1 MHTNKHFSNLW
12 PKTVH
17 KINYEVLKHII
28 SVKYHLVL
36 ILVKS
41 LKQIKTL
48 WNLSITKFHYG
59 IHHKYHS
66 CDQEILWNKAFY
78 IVWFKKIAQIY
89 TVCGW
94 VAYRDEGQS

>member
-1 MHTNKHFSNLW
+1 MTK
-12 PKTVH
+12 KVH

-48 WNLSITKFHYG
+48 WSLSITKFHYG
-59 IHHKYHS
+59 IQHEYHS
-66 CDQEILWNKAFY
+66 CDQEIHEIKLFTLYDLRK
-78 IVWFKKIAQIY
+78 
-89 TVCGW
+89 
-94 VAYRDEGQS
+94 